1 MVIDN
6 LQNLERYAVL
16 HPLFAQVFEY
26 LKTIDLHTCPLG
38 KTVLKEGEISIT
50 VTEAPPKRKEEACL
64 ETHNKFI
71 DIQIPVSG
79 EETMGYASRNMLPEA
94 CYDAEK
100 DITFYEVPVESYVKL
115 APGMFA
121 VFFPEDAHAPAIT
134 STTLRKAIIKIKSN
148 L

>member
-38 KTVLKEGEISIT
+38 KIVLKEGEVSIT
-50 VTEAPPKRKEEACL
+50 VTEAPPKQKEEARL

-79 EETMGYASRNMLPEA
+79 EEIMGYASRNMLPEA

-100 DITFYEVPVESYVKL
+100 DITFYEVSVESYVKL
-115 APGMFA
+115 EPGMFA
-121 VFFPEDAHAPAIT
+121 VFFQKTHMP
-134 STTLRKAIIKIKSN
+134 LQ
-148 L
+148 